1 MEQEKSRRKN
11 INRLND
17 YLFKY
22 IFGRKERKNITL
34 SFINAVMGL
43 EGENEIVDI
52 EFTDRE
58 IDPEM
63 PEGKL
68 STLDVR
74 GRLNDGSTIDIE
86 VQVIFRR
93 DTPDRFTFYWARDFI
108 SIKSGEDYRQLH
120 RTIVIVIT
128 PEGSLPGENPHSMY
142 GIYNPDNMHRL
153 TDKFEMHFLEVN
165 KFKPQGIKEMK
176 RLERWL
182 AYLGNSLDETEMEEM
197 AMNDA
202 AIKDAL
208 TYEDIFMQD
217 DETRAAYEKRQKAI
231 WDYNYDMG
239 VARDEGISEGIAI
252 GQSNEK
258 KAIARAMLAE
268 GMDNNVIAKITGL
281 PLDELKNMR

>member
-1 MEQEKSRRKN
+1 MIATSRP
-11 INRLND
+11 
-17 YLFKY
+17 Y
-22 IFGRKERKNITL
+22 
-34 SFINAVMGL
+34 
-43 EGENEIVDI
+43 
-52 EFTDRE
+52 
-58 IDPEM
+58 
-63 PEGKL
+63 
-68 STLDVR
+68 
-74 GRLNDGSTIDIE
+74 
-86 VQVIFRR
+86 
-93 DTPDRFTFYWARDFI
+93 
-108 SIKSGEDYRQLH
+108 
-120 RTIVIVIT
+120 
-128 PEGSLPGENPHSMY
+128 PHSMY

-239 VARDEGISEGIAI
+239 VAKDEGIAI
-252 GQSNEK
+252 GRSEGISIGRNEGISIGRSEGIRGTVDLLREFGISDSQIVEK
-258 KAIARAMLAE
+258 IAEKYKLSADEA
-268 GMDNNVIAKITGL
+268 NSYVNVK
-281 PLDELKNMR
+281 